1 MIEVNFLKG
10 NSGMLCVCTNEVWV
24 WINLRIILAKE
35 KKKLCGKWW
44 CVHWLSFR
52 FYKEFFCKY
61 YLNKMYVGS
70 GGVCTDGAWLFG
82 AEI

>member
-35 KKKLCGKWW
+35 KKIMRKVVVCALTVLGYLEQKFKQKLLAG
-44 CVHWLSFR
+44 VRALIELFLFR
-52 FYKEFFCKY
+52 
-61 YLNKMYVGS
+61 
-70 GGVCTDGAWLFG
+70 
-82 AEI
+82 

>member
-35 KKKLCGKWW
+35 KKN
-44 CVHWLSFR
+44 
-52 FYKEFFCKY
+52 YAE
-61 YLNKMYVGS
+61 S
-70 GGVCTDGAWLFG
+70 GGACTGWVLDSIRKLSVS
-82 AEI
+82 II